1 MRDFETWLQRT
12 MDKPDS
18 RTRQA
23 MSYALLAPGK
33 RIRPALLLAALED
46 YGCPRQAGY
55 PAAAALEMIHS
66 YSLIHDDLPA
76 MDDDDLRRGRPS
88 THRAF
93 DEATAILA
101 GDALLTQA
109 FETVLGCDRSKVPE
123 LVEILSRNAG
133 AEGMILGQT
142 LDLGAEGARD
152 ITFAQLEDIDRY
164 KTGCLIA
171 AALEMAAVLAGHEED
186 QETMRDIGLMLG
198 IEFQIQDD
206 ILDVTSTE
214 EVMGKSLSDR
224 DREKSTFLSTLGLN
238 PARDMVKDLDSRI
251 RLLARSLHM
260 EPDRLLQ
267 VFDQL
272 LNRSR

>member
-1 MRDFETWLQRT
+1 MRDFETWLT
-12 MDKPDS
+12 ASMDKPDS

-46 YGCPRQAGY
+46 YGCARPLGY
-55 PAAAALEMIHS
+55 PAAAALEMIHT

-88 THRAF
+88 THKAF
-93 DEATAILA
+93 SEATAILA

-109 FETVLGCDRSKVPE
+109 FETIADSDPAVLPD
-123 LVEILSRNAG
+123 LVKILARNAG
-133 AEGMILGQT
+133 PEGMILGQT
-142 LDLGAEGARD
+142 LDLDAEGSQD
-152 ITFAQLEDIDRY
+152 ITFARLEDIDRY

-171 AALEMAAVLAGHEED
+171 AALEMAAVLAGHPED
-186 QETMRDIGLMLG
+186 RETMQEIGMKLG

-206 ILDVTSTE
+206 ILDLTSTE
-214 EVMGKSLSDR
+214 EAMGKSLSDQER
-224 DREKSTFLSTLGLN
+224 GKATFVSTLGLGS
-238 PARDMVKDLDSRI
+238 ARDMVKDLDRRI
-251 RLLARSLHM
+251 RLLTGSLHM
-260 EPDRLLQ
+260 DPDRLVK